1 MNRRDVLASSVLF
14 GLTGLSLARQAAAE
28 SPQDGVDAPSM
39 PPPPGAVV
47 LFDGRSLEKWVNR
60 KNGEPGGWKVENGYM
75 EVKPGNGDIISRDR
89 FHDYQLHLEF
99 WLPLMETAQG
109 QARSNSGVYN
119 QGRIEVQVLDS
130 YGQPP
135 RDNEAGGI
143 YKVAVPLRNASK
155 KPEHW
160 QTYDIAYRAPKIGPD
175 GKQTSKGSITVF
187 HNGILIHNNVEFDA
201 QTTTAGLEPEGKD
214 YTKPGPILLQDH
226 GNLVR
231 FRNVW
236 VLPNP

>member
-1 MNRRDVLASSVLF
+1 MNRRDVLASGVLF
-14 GLTGLSLARQAAAE
+14 GLTGLSLGTQAAAE
-28 SPQDGVDAPSM
+28 SPLDGVDTPGVPAPN
-39 PPPPGAVV
+39 GAVV
-47 LFDGRSLEKWVNR
+47 LFAGESLQKWVNR
-60 KNGEPGGWKVENGYM
+60 KNGEPAGWTVAGGHF
-75 EVKPGNGDIISRDR
+75 EVKPGVGDLLSRDL
-89 FHDYQLHLEF
+89 FHNYHLHLEF
-99 WLPLMETAQG
+99 WLPLMENAQG
-109 QARSNSGVYN
+109 QARANSGVYN

-155 KPEHW
+155 KPERW
-160 QTYDIAYRAPKIGPD
+160 QAYDIAFRAPKFEE

-214 YTKPGPILLQDH
+214 YSKPGPILLQDH

-231 FRNVW
+231 YRNIW
-236 VLPNP
+236 VLPG